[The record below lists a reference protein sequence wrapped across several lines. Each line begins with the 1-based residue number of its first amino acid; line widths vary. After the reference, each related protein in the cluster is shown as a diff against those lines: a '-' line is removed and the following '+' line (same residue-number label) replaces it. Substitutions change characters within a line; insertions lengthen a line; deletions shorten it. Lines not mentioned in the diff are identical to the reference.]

1 MISKGIKFDSN
12 IQKEIFKSLKH
23 KDPLKIIKI
32 HSANNIVPRNLT
44 VVISEDEESEEEK
57 ESNNADEFKIGD
69 YLVKYT
75 LGQGTFGKVKLGIY
89 LPNKEKVAIKIIK
102 KDRIVEQDD
111 KKRVKSEFDML
122 AKFNHLNVILLIEI
136 FEGEDSYYTVMEYC
150 EEGELFNY
158 IIKKGH
164 LSEEES
170 AFFFYQLINGLE
182 YIHSLGIVHRDLKPE
197 NLLLTDKHILKIIDF
212 GLSNYFQTGQKNLLS
227 TPCGSPCYASPEL
240 VSGKKYDGVKI
251 DVWSCGIILYAMLCG
266 YIPFKDIDNEV
277 LFKKIMECKIEF
289 PSYVSPLSIDLLG
302 KILVNDPEKRIT
314 IKEIKKHPIYLKG
327 KKLFEEIFGIDK
339 MVQNLV
345 EMNVRNK
352 NVESQNEETK
362 ENMENNNIMNIIEQ
376 EKSIYINDK
385 EKGNVTD
392 IETKNKN
399 GRKKDNL
406 KDDIINKRNYDKINN
421 KSDLLN
427 NDINKKNENKK
438 KNKKKIRQNKEDIEK
453 NKKIEGNKEKNI
465 NRNEKKKNKLNI
477 RINSDNK
484 KNTDNK
490 ENNIHPYNLK
500 VIHSKKEENY
510 MPLVSQLNSDLSY
523 KFNTIEESKENK
535 ANRKEKKKKI
545 KGISKE
551 NSLKK
556 HLELR
561 PKEKCIE

>member
-1 MISKGIKFDSN
+1 MISKRIKFDSN

-32 HSANNIVPRNLT
+32 HSAKNIVPRNLT

-227 TPCGSPCYASPEL
+227 MPCGSPCYASPEL

-251 DVWSCGIILYAMLCG
+251 DIWSCGIILYSMLCG

-327 KKLFEEIFGIDK
+327 KKLFEVIFGIDK

-490 ENNIHPYNLK
+490 ENHIHPYNLK

-510 MPLVSQLNSDLSY
+510 MPLVAQLNSDVAY
-523 KFNTIEESKENK
+523 KFNTIEVAKENK
-535 ANRKEKKKKI
+535 ANRKEKTKKI